1 MKTEHRITIFDI
13 NQSAFLALQGLEPEL
28 VIQSGRVVF
37 SFPAGDDYFRLSDA
51 YNANLEVRC
60 LDFVKSL
67 RTLRSKMLSAK
78 DNGNEKGEHGN
89 GTYHR

>member
-1 MKTEHRITIFDI
+1 MKTDHKITIFDI

-28 VIQSGRVVF
+28 VMQSGRVVF
-37 SFPAGDDYFRLSDA
+37 SFPADADYFRLSDA

-67 RTLRSKMLSAK
+67 RMLRSKMMNAK
-78 DNGNEKGEHGN
+78 DNDNGKRYEKSYN
-89 GTYHR
+89 R